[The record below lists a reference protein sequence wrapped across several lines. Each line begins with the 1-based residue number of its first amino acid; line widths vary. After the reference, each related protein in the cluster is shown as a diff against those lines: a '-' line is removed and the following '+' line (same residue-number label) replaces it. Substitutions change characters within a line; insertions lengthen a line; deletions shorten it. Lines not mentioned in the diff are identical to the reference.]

1 MARNKGTFQFAANF
15 EIKAAVALD
24 PRMVVNTFS
33 DLTNKETWPYDGDTL
48 YVYNGMVVSV
58 IDEGALYMLINQD
71 NVLDESSW
79 IRVDGSAS
87 MYKGVP
93 VVSQTT
99 DATKVTIAPNVMN
112 VWEEE
117 VTNLTITKDTT
128 AEVEGIVNNYM
139 IRFTAG
145 VGTVL
150 IFDGEDVKWYGGT
163 APEWVSGN
171 TYEISIVDN
180 IALWAEFEA

>member
-15 EIKAAVALD
+15 EIKAAEALD
-24 PRMVVNTFS
+24 PRMVVNKLS

-58 IDEGALYMLINQD
+58 IDEGALYMLINKD
-71 NVLDESSW
+71 NVLNESSW
-79 IRVDGSAS
+79 IR
-87 MYKGVP
+87 MNGVP
-93 VVSQTT
+93 VVSQKT
-99 DATKVTIAPNVMN
+99 DATIAPNVLN
-112 VWEEE
+112 VWGE
-117 VTNLTITKDTT
+117 VTNLTITKNKD
-128 AEVEGIVNNYM
+128 AETEGIVNNYM

-145 VGTVL
+145 EGTVL
-150 IFDGEDVKWYGGT
+150 IFSGEEVKWYGGDAPTWT
-163 APEWVSGN
+163 AGN